1 MFVGSTLRLMY
12 AMAMLV
18 FFHIMVVAHEEPE
31 RRRRFGAG
39 GGIRRSPALAVDMS
53 GFMGHMRRS
62 PVWTEPKPREML
74 ALEIRDDDDAWVL
87 ASAVVG
93 EADAL
98 VTGDKDLLDVAEAAP
113 LPILSPRDGWQWLR
127 DIPLESKLRLQPP
140 GGARPIRAI
149 PVSA

>member
-1 MFVGSTLRLMY
+1 MMD

-39 GGIRRSPALAVDMS
+39 GGIRRSPALAVNMS
-53 GFMGHMRRS
+53 GFMGHIGRS
-62 PVWTEPKPREML
+62 PVWKPREML
-74 ALEIRDDDDAWVL
+74 ALEIRDDDDGWVL

-127 DIPLESKLRLQPP
+127 DTPLESKLRLQPP
-140 GGARPIRAI
+140 GGALPIRAI